1 MAGSRSRVADAGAGG
16 RHGYTGR
23 WRRPWRGQA
32 PEPERR
38 GGHVDRRRH
47 PAEAAHV
54 GRDGGLRRHADGRQR
69 RKRRERGRCRL
80 QDGRRAGRS
89 QRRRPDAVEAGRNGR
104 RRGWGRRRHDGRR
117 RGLGREHGDGG
128 GGGRRLSLR
137 REEVAGGAGELLD
150 DVPEVGLVDVVH
162 RRLRRRVVNRG
173 GGGRRRSRRRRE
185 RRRRRAARMRRRRRW
200 RLGCLHRSQR

>member
-54 GRDGGLRRHADGRQR
+54 GRDGGLRRHADGQQR
-69 RKRRERGRCRL
+69 RKRRERGRC
-80 QDGRRAGRS
+80 Q
-89 QRRRPDAVEAGRNGR
+89 AVAA
-104 RRGWGRRRHDGRR
+104 
-117 RGLGREHGDGG
+117 
-128 GGGRRLSLR
+128 
-137 REEVAGGAGELLD
+137 AGGQPRQGRTKEEPVAAGAEEEKGGED
-150 DVPEVGLVDVVH
+150 AFIEVGDEEDV
-162 RRLRRRVVNRG
+162 
-173 GGGRRRSRRRRE
+173 
-185 RRRRRAARMRRRRRW
+185 
-200 RLGCLHRSQR
+200 CL